1 MQTSI
6 KRTPLLFRRT
16 MMQKGGAYN
25 RASMV
30 HILYNYIMD
39 CHTCINYNDGLDK
52 SGKTVLLCDTCE
64 QLCKNRP
71 YSIMLILY
79 NRSQNNYV
87 GRGLHTILDASIIHT
102 YNYGCVCECVH
113 LCVHVCVL
121 CDQTHGKYCGLWEK
135 HKPITAGPGQASE

>member
-1 MQTSI
+1 
-6 KRTPLLFRRT
+6 
-16 MMQKGGAYN
+16 
-25 RASMV
+25 
-30 HILYNYIMD
+30 MD

-71 YSIMLILY
+71 YSITLILY

-102 YNYGCVCECVH
+102 CNYDCVCVNACICACMCVY
-113 LCVHVCVL
+113 CVIKPMANHR
-121 CDQTHGKYCGLWEK
+121 GNCGLWEK